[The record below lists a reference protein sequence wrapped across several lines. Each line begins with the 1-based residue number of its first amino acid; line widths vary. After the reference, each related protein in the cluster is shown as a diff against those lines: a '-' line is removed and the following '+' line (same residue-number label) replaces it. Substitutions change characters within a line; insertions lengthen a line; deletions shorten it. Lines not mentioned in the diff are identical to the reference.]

1 MVGALTGKEKVPGS
15 EVLEVLEFVSVILS
29 SKPPRWPRGPRVV
42 RTLSPQI
49 VGHSQ
54 STRDP
59 KVLTTWASP
68 GGQAPPTPNL
78 QPPHSTPNQSRRITD
93 GHKTPPHD
101 PHQCPYRAL
110 SRMKRHSPG
119 PEPVSCATQARTFAR
134 EVLLEQ
140 PKPNTPNPKLQQ
152 TKTQSLAAGPFSL
165 VRTTS
170 EPASCRALARVCNDT
185 CLCDDQWSSALHG
198 ETDGGTSG

>member
-29 SKPPRWPRGPRVV
+29 SNLQGGHAAEGRVNP
-42 RTLSPQI
+42 LPQI

-68 GGQAPPTPNL
+68 GGQAPQTPNL

-93 GHKTPPHD
+93 GHKTPPTTHTSV
-101 PHQCPYRAL
+101 RIAL
-110 SRMKRHSPG
+110 
-119 PEPVSCATQARTFAR
+119 
-134 EVLLEQ
+134 
-140 PKPNTPNPKLQQ
+140 
-152 TKTQSLAAGPFSL
+152 
-165 VRTTS
+165 
-170 EPASCRALARVCNDT
+170 CRA
-185 CLCDDQWSSALHG
+185 
-198 ETDGGTSG
+198 

>member
-1 MVGALTGKEKVPGS
+1 MATRAEGCADPFPANRRSFSIDPRPQSPDHLGG
-15 EVLEVLEFVSVILS
+15 
-29 SKPPRWPRGPRVV
+29 PRWSG
-42 RTLSPQI
+42 
-49 VGHSQ
+49 
-54 STRDP
+54 
-59 KVLTTWASP
+59 
-68 GGQAPPTPNL
+68 TPNPK
-78 QPPHSTPNQSRRITD
+78 PPHSTPPNQSRRITD

-134 EVLLEQ
+134 DVLLEQ
-140 PKPNTPNPKLQQ
+140 PNPNTPNPKLQQ